1 MLITIKTLQQHTW
14 KVEVVG
20 ETKIKDLKEQIEQ
33 LKGKEYSAACQKL
46 IFAGKVM
53 EDEKTVAD
61 YKIEEKGFVVL
72 MMTKVRPSPAS
83 AKPAEDE
90 ASTSAAVEEAET
102 KQEEKPKETETPPVS
117 TVPTAATETLSSS
130 ARTETEPE
138 ASPGQ
143 ITSGANLLVTGSDF
157 ERMVTEIMGMG
168 FERDQVERAMR
179 ASFNNPDRAVEYLF
193 NGIPDVGST
202 EAAPTLPSQS
212 SSSTAQETPATPS
225 QPADGPTA
233 PSDALQFLRSQPQF
247 RQMRHVIRDNPNLL
261 QPLLQQIRQ
270 TNPDL
275 FRMIQENQEEFVAM
289 LNSEDEAGAGAGG
302 TGNVSGNSSDQP
314 GYIQVSQEDKQAI
327 DRLKALGFPESLVV
341 QAYFACEKN
350 EQLAANFLLSQNDGD
365 DDMQS

>member
-1 MLITIKTLQQHTW
+1 MWITIKTLQQHTW
-14 KVEVVG
+14 KFEVEG

-33 LKGKEYSAACQKL
+33 LKGRDYSAACQKL

-72 MMTKVRPSPAS
+72 MMSKVRPPQAS
-83 AKPAEDE
+83 DKSTGEGTSSSSGTDE
-90 ASTSAAVEEAET
+90 SET
-102 KQEEKPKETETPPVS
+102 RPVEKPK
-117 TVPTAATETLSSS
+117 ATETQPVSDPTTASTTTSSS
-130 ARTETEPE
+130 VTTESQPE
-138 ASPGQ
+138 ASSGQ
-143 ITSGANLLVTGSDF
+143 VSTGANLLVTGSDF
-157 ERMVTEIMGMG
+157 ERMVTEIIDMG
-168 FERDQVERAMR
+168 FEREQVERAMR

-193 NGIPDVGST
+193 NGIPDVGSS
-202 EAAPTLPSQS
+202 EAAPPPLPAQS
-212 SSSTAQETPATPS
+212 SSNTAQESSATT
-225 QPADGPTA
+225 QPNDGSNPP

-247 RQMRHVIRDNPNLL
+247 RQMRNVIRDNPNLL
-261 QPLLQQIRQ
+261 QPLLQQIRS

-289 LNSEDEAGAGAGG
+289 LNSEDEPGAG
-302 TGNVSGNSSDQP
+302 VSGNIGANASDQP

-327 DRLKALGFPESLVV
+327 DRLKDLGFPEGLVV

-350 EQLAANFLLSQNDGD
+350 EQLAANFLLSQTDVD